1 MTDRVVDL
9 HTHFYTDGY
18 LKAVEAA
25 PSTDVYRR
33 EADGRF
39 VCRWQRGV
47 ALTVPQPHPGV
58 SQRLEMMDELGITM
72 QVLSVPSPN
81 AYFLPGT
88 EGRALADTVNE
99 EFAEITRENPDRFD
113 WLAMAP
119 LQDVEQAISAT
130 EYAVDQL
137 GAKGLHLLSNVNGV
151 YLDDPVFE
159 PYWQFADSRGLLVY
173 LHPTVP
179 EPTDAYEPHALG
191 IAMGFFSDTNLS
203 VARMAYS
210 GVFAR
215 YPSIRWVISHLGGTL
230 PFMLPRLDS
239 YWKQFPAANERC
251 PEPPTS
257 YIKSL
262 VFDTASSHR
271 PAITCA
277 CATFGQDRLVYGS
290 DYPHV
295 PGGSGPYLTALDVLD
310 LTPEQRTA
318 VLHERA
324 DTLLAGGRV

>member
-1 MTDRVVDL
+1 VSDRVVDM
-9 HTHFYTDGY
+9 HTHYYTDGY

-25 PSTDVYRR
+25 STTDVYRR
-33 EADGRF
+33 GDGRF
-39 VCRWQRGV
+39 VCRWQGGV

-58 SQRLEMMDELGITM
+58 SQRVEMMDELGITK

-81 AYFLPGT
+81 AYFLPT
-88 EGRALADTVNE
+88 AEGRALADTVNE
-99 EFAEITRENPDRFD
+99 EFAEIVRDNPDRFD
-113 WLAMAP
+113 WLAMVP
-119 LQDVEQAISAT
+119 MQDIGEAIAASDLAID
-130 EYAVDQL
+130 AL
-137 GAKGLHLLSNVNGV
+137 GAKGLHLLTNIVGT
-151 YLDDPVFE
+151 YLDDPSFE
-159 PYWQFADSRGLLVY
+159 PFWSYADSRGLLVY

-179 EPTDAYEPHALG
+179 EPTKSLEPHALA
-191 IAMGFFSDTNLS
+191 IAMGFFADTNLC
-203 VARMAYS
+203 VARLAYS

-239 YWKQFPAANERC
+239 YWRQFPEANERC

-277 CATFGQDRLVYGS
+277 AETFGQERLVYGS
-290 DYPHV
+290 DHPHV
-295 PGGSGPYLTALDVLD
+295 PGGSGPYLEALDVLSLAD
-310 LTPEQRTA
+310 NERDA
-318 VLHERA
+318 IMHGRA
-324 DTLLAGGRV
+324 DILLGGGRV

>member
-1 MTDRVVDL
+1 MTQRVVDL

-33 EADGRF
+33 DDGRF
-39 VCRWQRGV
+39 VCRWHGGV

-58 SQRLEMMDELGITM
+58 PQRLEMMDELGITM

-81 AYFLPGT
+81 AYFLPAS
-88 EGRALADTVNE
+88 EGRTLADTVNE
-99 EFAEITRENPDRFD
+99 EFAEIARAHPDRFD

-119 LQDVEQAISAT
+119 MQDVGEAISAT
-130 EYAVDQL
+130 DRAIDQL
-137 GAKGLHLLSNVNGV
+137 GAKGLHLLTNINGV
-151 YLDDPVFE
+151 YLDDPAFE
-159 PYWQFADSRGLLVY
+159 PFWEYADARGLLVY

-179 EPTDAYEPHALG
+179 EPVDAYAPHALA
-191 IAMGFFSDTNLS
+191 IAMGFFSDTNLC
-203 VARMAYS
+203 VARLAYS

-239 YWKQFPAANERC
+239 YWRQFPEANERC
-251 PEPPTS
+251 PQPPTS
-257 YIKSL
+257 YIKAL

-277 CATFGQDRLVYGS
+277 ATVFGTNRLVYGS
-290 DYPHV
+290 DHPHV
-295 PGGSGPYLTALDVLD
+295 PGGSGPYLEALDVLS
-310 LTPEQRTA
+310 LTDEERHA
-318 VLHERA
+318 VLHGRA
-324 DTLLAGGRV
+324 DLLLAGHRV

>member
-1 MTDRVVDL
+1 MSDRVVDL

-33 EADGRF
+33 EDGRF
-39 VCRWQRGV
+39 VCRWHGGV

-58 SQRLEMMDELGITM
+58 AQRLEMMDELGITM

-81 AYFLPGT
+81 AYFLPAA
-88 EGRALADTVNE
+88 EGRTLADTVNE
-99 EFAEITRENPDRFD
+99 EFAEICRENPDRFS
-113 WLAMAP
+113 WLAMVP
-119 LQDVEQAISAT
+119 MQDVGEAIA
-130 EYAVDQL
+130 AADHAIDQL
-137 GAKGLHLLSNVNGV
+137 GAKGLHLLTNVNGT
-151 YLDDPVFE
+151 YLDEPIFE
-159 PYWQFADSRGLLVY
+159 PFWEYANSRELLVY

-179 EPTDAYEPHALG
+179 ECQAYEPHALA
-191 IAMGFFSDTNLS
+191 IAMGFFADTNLS
-203 VARMAYS
+203 VARLAYS

-215 YPSIRWVISHLGGTL
+215 YPAIRWVISHLGGTL

-239 YWKQFPAANERC
+239 YWRQFPAANERC

-271 PAITCA
+271 PALICA
-277 CATFGQDRLVYGS
+277 CETFGQERLVFGT
-290 DYPHV
+290 DHPHV
-295 PGGSGPYLTALDVLD
+295 PGGSGPYLEALEVLA
-310 LTPEQRTA
+310 LTGEQRSA
-318 VLHERA
+318 LLHGRA
-324 DTLLAGGRV
+324 DRLLAGERV